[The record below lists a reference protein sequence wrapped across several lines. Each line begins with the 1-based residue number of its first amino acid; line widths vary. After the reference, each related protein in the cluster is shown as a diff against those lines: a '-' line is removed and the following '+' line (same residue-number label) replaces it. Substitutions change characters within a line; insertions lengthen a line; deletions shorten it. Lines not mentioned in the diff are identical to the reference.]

1 MLRNGYRYIIVAEEN
16 SPESME
22 ARFDSDV
29 DGIWYVD
36 GLDGTS
42 DYIDFEN
49 PDATFTW
56 EIFGLIVRERDR
68 NGQLL
73 ISTCFRN
80 FLRHYARPYYWGHK
94 FAG

>member
-42 DYIDFEN
+42 TIVTLRTQTLNLLVEILDY
-49 PDATFTW
+49 
-56 EIFGLIVRERDR
+56 
-68 NGQLL
+68 
-73 ISTCFRN
+73 
-80 FLRHYARPYYWGHK
+80 
-94 FAG
+94 